1 MIIYITTKT
10 PTNSDCAFIEHAVMH
25 AKAQVVL
32 AAEAVYSWKKYS
44 ALLNKPIFAL
54 SDDLTLRGIQT
65 DGDLLPLTTDKLAE
79 MSESSK
85 SWIVIND

>member
-32 AAEAVYSWKKYS
+32 AGEAVYSWKKYS
-44 ALLNKPIFAL
+44 TSLKKPILAL
-54 SDDLTLRGIQT
+54 DDDLSLRGIQAE
-65 DGDLLPLTTDKLAE
+65 DGLLPLTIGELAGL
-79 MSESSK
+79 SELSK
-85 SWIVIND
+85 NWIAIND